1 MIGKDTMNLYLFYKK
16 PLDDFDNDPILYA
29 FTNKKEFANEFKKH
43 RNMNKFIFHKETHVS
58 QREYNEFS
66 SKWRKCELINGQFYT
81 RGNILNKR
89 VAVSVLC
96 TCKEEE
102 TVMINSDR
110 MWDEYMGCFFDASV
124 INSKYLDALNKLM
137 YFKFYG
143 FFKLRP
149 KYDVGDFYEPYYSS
163 YGPPADFILT
173 EIQEGYQY
181 DDLKLFLRF
190 FGDTFK

>member
-1 MIGKDTMNLYLFYKK
+1 MTLYLFYKK
-16 PLDDFDNDPILYA
+16 SPEGFDNDPILYA
-29 FTNKKEFANEFKKH
+29 FTNDKDFANKFKKY
-43 RNMNKFIFHKETHVS
+43 RNMNKFIFRKETGVS
-58 QREYNEFS
+58 KSEYNKFS
-66 SKWRKCELINGQFYT
+66 SQWHKCELINGQFYT
-81 RGNILNKR
+81 RGDILSKR
-89 VAVSVLC
+89 VPVSVLC

-102 TVMINSDR
+102 TVLINSDR
-110 MWDEYMGCFFDASV
+110 MWDEYIDRFFDTSV
-124 INSKYLDALNKLM
+124 INDKYLNALNKLL

-149 KYDVGDFYEPYYSS
+149 KYDVDDFYEPYYSA
-163 YGPPADFILT
+163 YGPPTDLILA